1 MNNDDPWCKEM
12 KYTSDEQMA
21 YCMQLGV
28 DFRSQV
34 YYILFEGWAGFETS
48 KYVGGLFLMF
58 FLAFVIET
66 VPFIRWYLRNKDEN
80 KTTI

>member
-1 MNNDDPWCKEM
+1 
-12 KYTSDEQMA
+12 MA

-34 YYILFEGWAGFETS
+34 YYILFKGWAGFETS